1 MTHSGRFHRSL
12 LVTVIAIGALSGG
25 TWRAD
30 AGAYVQ
36 TNLVSDGFLPAELI
50 DPNLKNP
57 WGVSHSATSPFW
69 TSNQGTST
77 ASLFNVSVTPP
88 VKNPTTAPSIP
99 PGGAGAVGPTGQVN
113 NGNTASFLVGNGG
126 DGQFAHFIF
135 ANLNGTISAWDTGT
149 TAFIQPSA
157 TTAGAAFT
165 GLAINNA
172 QTLLYA
178 ADGAQSRIAVFDAS
192 FAPTSLGANA
202 FATPA
207 AIAALGL
214 VPFNVQNINGN
225 IYVTYALPG
234 RAAEIAAP
242 EGSGAVAIFDAN
254 GNLINTL
261 ITGSKLASPWGV
273 ALAPAGFGPF
283 GGDLLV
289 GNFSFVASEIN
300 AFDSSGNFVGTI
312 PIDDGGAHGGLWSLD
327 FGTSGQN
334 GSPNTLFFTDGVNG
348 EMNGLFAALTPV
360 VPEPSSLALLAAAL
374 GFLGI
379 RRSRSRRQQ

>member
-1 MTHSGRFHRSL
+1 M
-12 LVTVIAIGALSGG
+12 V
-25 TWRAD
+25 
-30 AGAYVQ
+30 
-36 TNLVSDGFLPAELI
+36 
-50 DPNLKNP
+50 
-57 WGVSHSATSPFW
+57 AT
-69 TSNQGTST
+69 
-77 ASLFNVSVTPP
+77 A
-88 VKNPTTAPSIP
+88 
-99 PGGAGAVGPTGQVN
+99 
-113 NGNTASFLVGNGG
+113 
-126 DGQFAHFIF
+126 QFAHFIF